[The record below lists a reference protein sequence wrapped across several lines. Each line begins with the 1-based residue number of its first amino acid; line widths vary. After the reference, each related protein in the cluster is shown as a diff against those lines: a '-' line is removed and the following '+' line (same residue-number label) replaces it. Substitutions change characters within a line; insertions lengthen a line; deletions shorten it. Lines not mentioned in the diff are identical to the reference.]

1 MLKGIYI
8 AASGMNFQ
16 MQQLTEVA
24 ANMANV
30 NTPGY
35 KRTQL
40 LPETFGDLVTQFSR
54 PTDANRVGLGVY
66 NAGQARWENQG
77 SLVRTNNPLNL
88 AISGDGYFQTQ
99 DTNGTV
105 KVTRNGDFRLDAE
118 GYLAAQDGAR
128 VLGADNQFIRLGAIA
143 TETLRIRPDGGVM
156 SGNNQV
162 AQIKVVGPANVSSVN
177 FPVSLATVPAAQG
190 GYSMEQGFLE
200 NSNVNVISE
209 MVNMIALNRS
219 FSFDQKAITIQDNLL
234 NKTVNDL
241 GRSV

>member
-16 MQQLTEVA
+16 MQQLTEVS

-40 LPETFGDLVTQFSR
+40 LAETFGDLVTKFNR
-54 PTDANRVGLGVY
+54 PTDDNRVGMGVV
-66 NAGQARWENQG
+66 NAGQARFEGQG
-77 SLVRTNNPLNL
+77 SLIRTNNPLNL
-88 AISGDGYFQTQ
+88 ALSGPGYFQTQ
-99 DTNGTV
+99 DANGTV

-118 GYLAAQDGAR
+118 GYLASQDGSR
-128 VLGADNQFIRLGAIA
+128 VLGGDNQFIRLGVIA

-162 AQIKVVGPANVSSVN
+162 GQIKVVGPENAAGPN

-190 GYSMEQGFLE
+190 GYSLEQGFLE

-219 FSFDQKAITIQDNLL
+219 FSFDQKAITMQDNLL